1 MQTYY
6 IGNGKVTEGG
16 HDREATREELI
27 EFLRA
32 GSEDRVRDTENHR
45 QMIEKINER
54 TQNELTVLRNFYAE
68 NSGAVSKDFPQTLS
82 YKYLGNGEMQ
92 IGDVRVKMSRQFLI
106 EHLNTTNRLL
116 DTGCEEVKKLE
127 EKLQLAKIEL
137 ATYFRKSVENNETEC
152 RNIEVVLCEEK
163 KYETDFLVVVFDFPV
178 DAPNEVGWSTNVPS
192 PIAGIAGVRMYKCG
206 WGFVNLSN
214 YEKQAIGKFFD
225 ECKMQRG
232 KWYWCS
238 MSYYP
243 DSAIVVK

>member
-16 HDREATREELI
+16 HEREATREELI

-32 GSEDRVRDTENHR
+32 GSEDRARDTENHR

-54 TQNELTVLRNFYAE
+54 TQNELTALRNFYAD
-68 NSGAVSKDFPQTLS
+68 NNGAVSKDFPQTL
-82 YKYLGNGEMQ
+82 YHRYLGNGEMQ

-106 EHLNTTNRLL
+106 EHLATVYRLL
-116 DTGCEEVKKLE
+116 DTGHEEVKKLE

-137 ATYFRKSVENNETEC
+137 ATYFRKSVENSETEC
-152 RNIEVVLCEEK
+152 RNIEVVLREEK
-163 KYETDFLVVVFDFPV
+163 KYETDFLVVVYDFPV
-178 DAPNEVGWSTNVPS
+178 DAPNEVGWSTNVTS
-192 PIAGIAGVRMYKCG
+192 PISAIAGVRMYKGG
-206 WGFVNLSN
+206 WGFVSLNN

-243 DSAIVVK
+243 DSAIIVK